1 MKRINTTFSN
11 NIARSLSLLILL
23 FLTSCSTTPP
33 TVASASMTGFGGTGH
48 SPSGFGGTGIVG
60 TVTKFGSIWVNGVE
74 VEYGHN
80 TQVHSRLAA
89 REKLKLGQQ
98 VVLETL
104 PNAHKI
110 ETRRISVY
118 YPVAGRITRVR
129 GHQITINNRYV
140 VNTHRARRDRG
151 VHLRVGEHVAINGF
165 ANSRNTWTATR
176 INRNDRHQSF
186 YQPVPSVHFSGA
198 VKQVLIETSVSQ
210 LRQWGQVK
218 SGLRLLARKQGRVIM
233 IGHYKN
239 NRIQIDAVKPYASVP
254 KSSPTTSMLH
264 YFDSAVKAAHST
276 SGFGSGVRGMMNNS
290 PFGSGSHSGPGGM
303 GGGMGPGSGSGSGG
317 MGGGMGSGS
326 GSGSGGM
333 GGGMGSGSGSG
344 SGGMGGGMGSGSGSG
359 PGGMGGGMGGGFGR

>member
-1 MKRINTTFSN
+1 MLVHISIVINQRVKKMKRINTTFSN
-11 NIARSLSLLILL
+11 NIARSLSLFILL

-48 SPSGFGGTGIVG
+48 KPSGFGGTGIVG

-129 GHQITINNRYV
+129 GNQITINNRYV

-151 VHLRVGEHVAINGF
+151 VNLRVGEHVAINGF

-218 SGLRLLARKQGRVIM
+218 SGLRLLSRKHGRVIM
-233 IGHYKN
+233 IGHYKK
-239 NRIQIDAVKPYASVP
+239 NRIQIDAVKPYAGVP
-254 KSSPTTSMLH
+254 KSNPTSSMLN
-264 YFDSAVKAAHST
+264 YFDSAVKAAQSP
-276 SGFGSGVRGMMNNS
+276 SSFEADIRDMINSS
-290 PFGSGSHSGPGGM
+290 PFGSGSSSGTGMGSGSSSGGM
-303 GGGMGPGSGSGSGG
+303 GGGMGSGG
-317 MGGGMGSGS
+317 MGGGMGSD
-326 GSGSGGM
+326 
-333 GGGMGSGSGSG
+333 
-344 SGGMGGGMGSGSGSG
+344 SGSG
-359 PGGMGGGMGGGFGR
+359 PGGMGGGMGF